1 MFSLIVICGTYVAYQ
16 KMLILAKIGPDSS
29 GNTSEIARNQKVQV
43 FLPVK
48 EPLVATFSETRA
60 VISPKDKCEK
70 EGQKGMKILKAW
82 EKDTI
87 LRLHFSVFTL
97 KIDLNMLIF
106 EDLFTFK
113 MASGDYF
120 LWNKCSQGRV

>member
-29 GNTSEIARNQKVQV
+29 GNTSEIARKQKVQV

-70 EGQKGMKILKAW
+70 EGQKGMKILKA
-82 EKDTI
+82 
-87 LRLHFSVFTL
+87 
-97 KIDLNMLIF
+97 
-106 EDLFTFK
+106 
-113 MASGDYF
+113 
-120 LWNKCSQGRV
+120 